1 MSEETWSADELA
13 QQILATMDSVGIVE
27 RVRAVEETDRT
38 EDEVDELA
46 RNERHIQL
54 KMAIT
59 QFVSG
64 LSVDEK
70 AKTISKGMV
79 HANNSFCSIKIF
91 FTAGSSSHAIPEV
104 LPATIIDKI
113 RATKILFKC
122 FFTYSLNSFFNSNFS
137 SSNFILKS
145 N

>member
-13 QQILATMDSVGIVE
+13 QQITATLDSVGIVE
-27 RVRAVEETDRT
+27 RIRAVEEADRT
-38 EDEVDELA
+38 EDQIDQLA

-70 AKTISKGMV
+70 AK
-79 HANNSFCSIKIF
+79 
-91 FTAGSSSHAIPEV
+91 
-104 LPATIIDKI
+104 IDAL
-113 RATKILFKC
+113 RL
-122 FFTYSLNSFFNSNFS
+122 
-137 SSNFILKS
+137 
-145 N
+145 

>member
-13 QQILATMDSVGIVE
+13 QHIAATIDSVGIVE
-27 RVRAVEETDRT
+27 RIRAVEEADRT
-38 EDEVDELA
+38 DEEKDELA

-70 AKTISKGMV
+70 AK
-79 HANNSFCSIKIF
+79 
-91 FTAGSSSHAIPEV
+91 
-104 LPATIIDKI
+104 ID
-113 RATKILFKC
+113 A
-122 FFTYSLNSFFNSNFS
+122 
-137 SSNFILKS
+137 LKL
-145 N
+145 

>member
-13 QQILATMDSVGIVE
+13 QHIAATIDSVGVVE
-27 RVRAVEETDRT
+27 RIRAVKESDRT
-38 EDEVDELA
+38 DDEKDELV

-70 AKTISKGMV
+70 AK
-79 HANNSFCSIKIF
+79 
-91 FTAGSSSHAIPEV
+91 
-104 LPATIIDKI
+104 IDAL
-113 RATKILFKC
+113 RL
-122 FFTYSLNSFFNSNFS
+122 
-137 SSNFILKS
+137 
-145 N
+145 

>member
-13 QQILATMDSVGIVE
+13 QHIAATIDSVGVVE
-27 RVRAVEETDRT
+27 RIRAVSEADRT
-38 EDEVDELA
+38 DDEKNELD

-70 AKTISKGMV
+70 AK
-79 HANNSFCSIKIF
+79 
-91 FTAGSSSHAIPEV
+91 
-104 LPATIIDKI
+104 IDAL
-113 RATKILFKC
+113 RL
-122 FFTYSLNSFFNSNFS
+122 
-137 SSNFILKS
+137 
-145 N
+145 

>member
-13 QQILATMDSVGIVE
+13 QQITATLDSVGIVE
-27 RVRAVEETDRT
+27 KIRAVEEANRT
-38 EDEVDELA
+38 EDEVDQLA

-70 AKTISKGMV
+70 AK
-79 HANNSFCSIKIF
+79 
-91 FTAGSSSHAIPEV
+91 
-104 LPATIIDKI
+104 IDAL
-113 RATKILFKC
+113 RL
-122 FFTYSLNSFFNSNFS
+122 
-137 SSNFILKS
+137 
-145 N
+145 

>member
-13 QQILATMDSVGIVE
+13 QQITATLDSVGIVE
-27 RVRAVEETDRT
+27 KIRAVEEANRT
-38 EDEVDELA
+38 EDEVDQLA

-70 AKTISKGMV
+70 AK
-79 HANNSFCSIKIF
+79 
-91 FTAGSSSHAIPEV
+91 
-104 LPATIIDKI
+104 ID
-113 RATKILFKC
+113 A
-122 FFTYSLNSFFNSNFS
+122 
-137 SSNFILKS
+137 LKL
-145 N
+145 

>member
-1 MSEETWSADELA
+1 MSEETWGADELA
-13 QQILATMDSVGIVE
+13 QQITATLDSVGIVE
-27 RVRAVEETDRT
+27 RIRAVEEANRT

-70 AKTISKGMV
+70 AK
-79 HANNSFCSIKIF
+79 
-91 FTAGSSSHAIPEV
+91 
-104 LPATIIDKI
+104 IDAL
-113 RATKILFKC
+113 RL
-122 FFTYSLNSFFNSNFS
+122 
-137 SSNFILKS
+137 
-145 N
+145 

>member
-13 QQILATMDSVGIVE
+13 QQITATLDSVNIVE
-27 RVRAVEETDRT
+27 RIRAVEEANRT

-64 LSVDEK
+64 LSVNEK
-70 AKTISKGMV
+70 AR
-79 HANNSFCSIKIF
+79 
-91 FTAGSSSHAIPEV
+91 
-104 LPATIIDKI
+104 ID
-113 RATKILFKC
+113 A
-122 FFTYSLNSFFNSNFS
+122 
-137 SSNFILKS
+137 LKL
-145 N
+145 